1 MKKIH
6 YIVGSAIVL
15 GIFFLS
21 SALNQTQLKF
31 GVVDLTRIANDSK
44 YGKKKQEELK
54 AQNRK
59 YEEVLNFMR
68 QYPFL
73 SKTEATKLR
82 DLMLADKLTPEQQA
96 ELDALKA
103 SGQRLREEFDKLV
116 TLQNPSETEQK
127 RLQQLVIAREE
138 NARLGSQWENTF
150 RMNWNEM
157 FENVRSDVYAKVRQA
172 VNKLGKRNGYT
183 VIFEN
188 NTAPYAA
195 NDVTDEILKI
205 MDQDN
210 P

>member
-1 MKKIH
+1 MKKAY
-6 YIVGSAIVL
+6 YILGTAIVL

-21 SALNQTQLKF
+21 SALNQAQPKF
-31 GVVDLTRIANDSK
+31 GVVDLSRIANDSK

-59 YEEVLNFMR
+59 YEDVLNFIR

-73 SKTEATKLR
+73 SKTEVTKLR
-82 DLMLADKLTPEQQA
+82 DLMLADKLTPEQQT

-116 TLQNPSETEQK
+116 TLQNPSEAEQK

-157 FENVRSDVYAKVRQA
+157 FENVRNDVYAKIRQA
-172 VNKLGKRNGYT
+172 VNKLGKRDGYT
-183 VIFEN
+183 IIFES

-195 NDVTDEILKI
+195 NDVTDATLKI